1 MLLTIA
7 IPTFNRNKV
16 LLKNLEILLPVMPS
30 WAALLVIDNSST
42 IPVSLTVSQL
52 LKEHPEANVEIVRN
66 PLNIGGN
73 ANIIRCI
80 EKVESEYIWI
90 IGDDDYLNPVI
101 FDSVYKIIQCG
112 QAKWVN
118 FFENQSNC
126 QPVRLR
132 SKNCVGFFEFV
143 KELKSISEL
152 VFISTNIYKTS
163 IIKNGVL
170 EAYHYQSMMA
180 PHLIAMLYGLNK
192 TSLDGLYVV
201 SVERPFK
208 TVSNNIDSS
217 TSVSLYYA
225 FCGVLSMYRLPINDD
240 IRRALIRLVRGS
252 RTGWLNDKN
261 LVVAFTELSIR
272 SGCVR
277 TLSTTFD
284 IVLSLMVVDRIRSV
298 FSISVYLLSVL
309 FPRPIRLVVRWIKS
323 LRSSKFGVSL

>member
-16 LLKNLEILLPVMPS
+16 LLENLEILLPVMPS
-30 WAALLVIDNSST
+30 WAALLVIDNYSE

-52 LKEHPEANVEIVRN
+52 LKKHPVANVEIIRN

-80 EKVESEYIWI
+80 ENVESEYIWI

-101 FDSVYKIIQCG
+101 FDSVYNIIQCG

-152 VFISTNIYKTS
+152 VFVSTNIYKTS

-192 TSLDGLYVV
+192 TSLDGVYVV

-208 TVSNNIDSS
+208 TVSNNVDSS
-217 TSVSLYYA
+217 TSWPLYYA
-225 FCGVLSMYRLPINDD
+225 FCGVLAMYRMALSND
-240 IRRALIRLVRGS
+240 IRKPMMRLIRGARS
-252 RTGWLNDKN
+252 RWLNNKS

-272 SGCVR
+272 SGFIS
-277 TLSTTFD
+277 TLRMTFD
-284 IVLSLMVVDRIRSV
+284 IVLSLLFVDRLRSV
-298 FSISVYLLSVL
+298 FSIGLYFLAVA
-309 FPRPIRLVVRWIKS
+309 FPRSIRRVAYLFKKK
-323 LRSSKFGVSL
+323 RS